1 MRYMLPCAAAAA
13 MIGVSLVGGCG
24 SKATGTYPASPVP
37 VVLSDT
43 EAARIANAHLAE
55 DEGFVTRQPAS
66 MEPTGDG
73 YLVEYRTA
81 FAPDE
86 KAPRQSR
93 LVKVEHDGDVR
104 EIVFREGK

>member
-1 MRYMLPCAAAAA
+1 MRYLLPCAAAAA
-13 MIGVSLVGGCG
+13 MIGASFVGGCA
-24 SKATGTYPASPVP
+24 SKRELPASPVP
-37 VVLSDT
+37 VILSDT
-43 EAARIANAHLAE
+43 EAARIANAHLSE
-55 DEGFVTRQPAS
+55 DEGFATRQPAS

-104 EIVFREGK
+104 EIDFREGK

>member
-13 MIGVSLVGGCG
+13 MIGASFVGGCA
-24 SKATGTYPASPVP
+24 SAKRELPASPVP
-37 VVLSDT
+37 VILSDT

-104 EIVFREGK
+104 EMVFREGK